1 MSKEPNNIDRFIREK
16 LDGFEMAPPTS
27 VWESTSSALATGRK
41 RRFFLW
47 MLVALSTLGLLAV
60 GMYFFVLDDERLV
73 VAQNEQQQTTESHQH
88 EQAMGSKPINS
99 QSLNGKKVEF
109 GSSENSDE
117 QNDSS
122 IPSNKYS
129 SSNQTGANELRSE
142 KSNSQTAKAGMS
154 ETTAGSSGRDSSKE
168 KDSKAFGK
176 RTDTNSSASL
186 GGEKRRTHSEGAS
199 APTTGLTPEQG
210 TYRET
215 ASSKD
220 KRSTAT
226 PGEKEGSPTTLSGQ
240 SVSDSSCRAPNNLP
254 LNPAQLFSQP
264 GGSLVFRNSEE
275 ELPAVKSPFWKAF
288 SLEASFGASTF
299 KNVPSAKLTDPSI
312 ASVLNNAATNQ
323 FSWDARFGL
332 NYHFTDRFSF
342 GGGIHYNA
350 SRENYTYKSEEIT
363 TYTIVD
369 SITFTVDTSTWD
381 TTYITHTST
390 YDSST
395 ITSSVSQNTYT
406 IFTLP
411 FQFSW
416 TQPISPRSALEFSLG
431 GAVSIFGKNTGVVLP
446 DTSNFAINA
455 QEGYHTS
462 GMLSLG
468 GSVKY
473 LYRFGNHHS
482 VYVEPWLQLGIT
494 NQSTPALNYESL
506 RRRYGIRIGY
516 RFYF

>member
-1 MSKEPNNIDRFIREK
+1 MSKEPNNIDRLIREK

-88 EQAMGSKPINS
+88 EQSMGSKPINS
-99 QSLNGKKVEF
+99 QSLNGKKVES

-122 IPSNKYS
+122 IRSNEYS

-142 KSNSQTAKAGMS
+142 KSNSQIAKAGMS
-154 ETTAGSSGRDSSKE
+154 ETTAGRSGRDSNKE
-168 KDSKAFGK
+168 KDSNVFGK
-176 RTDTNSSASL
+176 HTDTKSSASS
-186 GGEKRRTHSEGAS
+186 GGEKGRTHSEGATT
-199 APTTGLTPEQG
+199 PPTGLTTEQG
-210 TYRET
+210 TDKT
-215 ASSKD
+215 ASSTD
-220 KRSTAT
+220 KHSTVT
-226 PGEKEGSPTTLSGQ
+226 PPEKEGSPTILSGQ
-240 SVSDSSCRAPNNLP
+240 SVPDSSYLAPNKLP
-254 LNPAQLFSQP
+254 LNPAQLISQP
-264 GGSLVFRNSEE
+264 SGSLVFRNSEE
-275 ELPAVKSPFWKAF
+275 ELPAVKSPIWKAF

-299 KNVPSAKLTDPSI
+299 KNVPSSKLTDPSI
-312 ASVLNNAATNQ
+312 ASVVNNAATNQ

-342 GGGIHYNA
+342 GSGIHYNA

-390 YDSST
+390 YDSSA

-482 VYVEPWLQLGIT
+482 VYVEPWLQLGVT